1 MSSLKKLAVSLAV
14 IAVLLAGCSSSKY
27 TDKIDK
33 AVKMQDK
40 KQEKIAKN
48 DSGDEVKHFD
58 KKDANIYVFNKGKY
72 VILAY
77 KPLSDDAEVHYYTY
91 EFKGKRH
98 ITKKTLIQKVITNRM
113 NLTIKKRI

>member
-40 KQEKIAKN
+40 TRKIAKTIQAMK
-48 DSGDEVKHFD
+48 S
-58 KKDANIYVFNKGKY
+58 NILIKRCKYLCFNKGKY